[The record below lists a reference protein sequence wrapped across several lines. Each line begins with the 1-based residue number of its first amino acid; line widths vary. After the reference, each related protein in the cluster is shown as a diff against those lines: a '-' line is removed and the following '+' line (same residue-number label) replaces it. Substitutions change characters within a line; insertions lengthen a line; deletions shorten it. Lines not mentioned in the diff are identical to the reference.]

1 MLKYF
6 IKRIIYF
13 VPTLLVV
20 AFIVFFL
27 IHLIP
32 GDPALV
38 MLGANADKEAVA
50 SLREAL
56 GLDKPLP
63 VQFVTWLGNVVR
75 GNFGVSIHSR
85 LPVVQSIKE
94 RFPVTITLT
103 TLALLFSLIFSLP
116 SGILAALYRNTKKD
130 YLFMLA
136 TTLGVSVPGFWMGL
150 VALMFF
156 SLKLGWLPASGF
168 VSIWENF
175 WGGLRYMLLPS
186 LTLGVAMAAVVAR
199 MTRSSMLEVL
209 NLEYITHAR
218 AKGLTEWKVIVKH
231 AFKNAFAPTLTT
243 IGLQYGV
250 LLGGSVVTETV
261 FNLPGLGKYIVVS
274 ISMRD
279 YPAVQGCILYIALV
293 YLVINLAVD
302 LLYVYFDPRIE
313 YY

>member
-38 MLGANADKEAVA
+38 MLGADANKEAVA

-63 VQFVTWLGNVVR
+63 VQFVTWLGNVVQ

-130 YLFMLA
+130 YLFMFA

-150 VALMFF
+150 VALLIF

-186 LTLGVAMAAVVAR
+186 LTLGASMAAVVAR

-279 YPAVQGCILYIALV
+279 YPAVQGCILYIAIV

-313 YY
+313 Y

>member
-38 MLGANADKEAVA
+38 MLGADANKEAVA

-94 RFPVTITLT
+94 RFPVTLTLT
-103 TLALLFSLIFSLP
+103 TLALLFSLIFSIP
-116 SGILAALYRNTKKD
+116 SGILAALSRNTKKD
-130 YLFMLA
+130 YFFMLA

-279 YPAVQGCILYIALV
+279 YPVVQGCILYIAIV

-313 YY
+313 Y

>member
-50 SLREAL
+50 SLREVL

-150 VALMFF
+150 VALMIF

-261 FNLPGLGKYIVVS
+261 FNLPGLGKYIVTS

-279 YPAVQGCILYIALV
+279 YSVVQGCILYIALV
-293 YLVINLAVD
+293 YLVINLVVD

-313 YY
+313 Y